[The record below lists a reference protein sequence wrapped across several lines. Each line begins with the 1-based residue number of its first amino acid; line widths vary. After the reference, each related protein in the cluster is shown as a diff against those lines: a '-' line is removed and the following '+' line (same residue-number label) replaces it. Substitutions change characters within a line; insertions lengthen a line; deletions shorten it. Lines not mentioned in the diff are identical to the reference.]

1 MLFLCLP
8 KEIYFHF
15 DLLEGNLS
23 FSDANMPFYMPVW
36 GGQLSSKC
44 SQIQKYLNSIRLQEG
59 SAILKVSEI
68 KKKVSIIR
76 GGGGEDFPSFNYD
89 GSPNQI
95 SFFPV
100 GWVVWV
106 GTWRS
111 QE

>member
-1 MLFLCLP
+1 
-8 KEIYFHF
+8 
-15 DLLEGNLS
+15 
-23 FSDANMPFYMPVW
+23 MPVW

-44 SQIQKYLNSIRLQEG
+44 SQIQKYLNSIRQQEGGGGGGG